1 MKDTEYTSLRSQ
13 ISHQDDAC
21 LTMVGILL
29 GTSTAIYGLAIEKS
43 VYSLLPILSIL
54 WVVGFL
60 YICEKRFWIRRTA
73 RYLRENIEDKDS
85 GLYWQSWLRENQD
98 DERFLRFSPLKLEY
112 VLLLVVATTNV
123 FLLFIPIEIALKYQR
138 EYLYMSISIIMLIVS
153 ILIGFRVVRFYYKTA
168 RDS

>member
-43 VYSLLPILSIL
+43 AYSLLPILSIL

-73 RYLRENIEDKDS
+73 QYLRENIEDKDS
-85 GLYWQSWLRENQD
+85 GLYWQSWLKENQD
-98 DERFLRFSPLKLEY
+98 NEPFLRFSPLKLEY
-112 VLLLVVATTNV
+112 VLLLVVTTTNV
-123 FLLFIPIEIALKYQR
+123 FLLFVPIEITLKYQR
-138 EYLYMSISIIMLIVS
+138 EYLYLSISTITLIVS
-153 ILIGFRVVRFYYKTA
+153 IIIGFRVVRLYYRKA
-168 RDS
+168 RNS